1 MDVSKFDDLIKGS
14 VLYFSRPDRFED
26 PFEGRFSPGNREIA
40 SNSEE
45 IFQRLYKI
53 AKPDK
58 WTR

>member
-1 MDVSKFDDLIKGS
+1 MDVSKFEDLIKRS